1 MLLLDLH
8 QLVQQLLFEPGM
20 QDHIGCREHSLGM
33 HDAGG
38 GTKEGEQFGRASALL
53 LVRQQTGLANRVPV
67 LARLG
72 NGLIRPRFILIP
84 QFQSG
89 CFRLLVRL
97 LD

>member
-8 QLVQQLLFEPGM
+8 QRLQHLLFEPRM
-20 QDHIGCREHSLGM
+20 QDHIGCPEHALGL

-38 GTKEGEQFGRASALL
+38 GTKEGEQFGRAPALL
-53 LVRQQTGLANRVPV
+53 LVRQKTGLANRVPV

-72 NGLIRPRFILIP
+72 NGLLRPRFILIP
-84 QFQSG
+84 QVQSG